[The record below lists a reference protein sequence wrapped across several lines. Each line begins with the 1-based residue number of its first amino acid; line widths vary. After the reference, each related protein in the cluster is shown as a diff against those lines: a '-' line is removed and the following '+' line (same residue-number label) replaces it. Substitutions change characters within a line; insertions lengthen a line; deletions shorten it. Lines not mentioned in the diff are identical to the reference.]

1 LCSARLND
9 AVMKNVM
16 RAFQLIHEVGV
27 IQGDVRKEN
36 ILVREDDSVV
46 IVDFERGEFEDL
58 SEEAVRMEEET
69 VEKLMSDLEK
79 ENDNVS
85 EEGKV
90 AGEEEDSFFI

>member
-1 LCSARLND
+1 MCSARLND

-16 RAFQLIHEVGV
+16 REFQLTHEVRV
-27 IQGDVRKEN
+27 IQGDVRREN
-36 ILVREDDSVV
+36 ILVREDNSVV

-90 AGEEEDSFFI
+90 AGEEEDSSFS